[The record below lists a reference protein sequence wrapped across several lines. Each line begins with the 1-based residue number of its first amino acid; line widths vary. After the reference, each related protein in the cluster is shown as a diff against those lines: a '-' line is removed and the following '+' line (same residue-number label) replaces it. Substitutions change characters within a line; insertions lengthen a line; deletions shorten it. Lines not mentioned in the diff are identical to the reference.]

1 MKIIGI
7 SDLHG
12 ILPLIPACDVV
23 CICGDTSP
31 IEYDRYVYKVQE
43 WFKTQFFNWVR
54 ILPCKKV
61 IFIGGNHDFFL
72 DRSWETTVSNADA
85 SLRPIKD
92 LIEEAE
98 LSDKLVYLE
107 NESYRFGGINFYG
120 CPAVQH
126 LPGWGFY
133 SPTGEEFERIPDDC
147 DVLLTHMAPAIN
159 EVGRDLCLIR
169 DFGSKKLAEVIRNRP
184 NLRYALCGHIHDGDH
199 TPTPTTEGPMCINC
213 AYLDNNYEP
222 AYTPIEIEIQTILL
236 PNRYGDRNYLLLR
249 DVTDGVYT
257 YELRLQEAFGTRWLF
272 EANPND
278 VYAVDPSGGPFLS
291 LGYKLIVGDNTLSL
305 IEIDHLILKFKE
317 HVNEV

>member
-12 ILPLIPACDVV
+12 VLPLIPACDVV
-23 CICGDTSP
+23 CICGDISP

-72 DRSWETTVSNADA
+72 DGPLD
-85 SLRPIKD
+85 LKQIKE
-92 LIEEAE
+92 LIEEDG

-107 NESYRFGGINFYG
+107 NESYQFEGIHFYG

-126 LPGWGFY
+126 LPGWSFY
-133 SPTGEEFERIPDDC
+133 SPTGKEYEKIPDNC
-147 DVLLTHMAPAIN
+147 DILLTHMAPAIN

-184 NLRYALCGHIHDGDH
+184 NLKYALCGHIHDGDH
-199 TPTPTTEGPMCINC
+199 TPTSTTEGPMCINC

-257 YELRLQEAFGTRWLF
+257 YELRLQEAIGTRWLF
-272 EANPND
+272 ESDPHD
-278 VYAVDPSGGPFLS
+278 VYAIDPSGGPFLS
-291 LGYKLIVGDNTLSL
+291 LGYKLNLENKILEL
-305 IEIDHLILKFKE
+305 IEIYNLTLKFKE
-317 HVNEV
+317 YVNKV

>member
-72 DRSWETTVSNADA
+72 DRTWESKPAYVIED
-85 SLRPIKD
+85 LKPIKD
-92 LIEEAE
+92 LIAE
-98 LSDKLVYLE
+98 SEVSDKLVYLE
-107 NESYRFGGINFYG
+107 NESYRFDGINFYG

-133 SPTGEEFERIPDDC
+133 TATGEEYDRIPNDC
-147 DVLLTHMAPAIN
+147 DVLLTHMAPAIK
-159 EVGRDLCLIR
+159 EVGRDLCLVR

-199 TPTPTTEGPMCINC
+199 TPTSIAEGPMCINC
-213 AYLDNNYEP
+213 AMLDNKYEL
-222 AYTPIEIEIQTILL
+222 AYKPIEIEIQTILL
-236 PNRYGDRNYLLLR
+236 SNRYGDKNYLLFKGIE
-249 DVTDGVYT
+249 DDKYV
-257 YELRLQEAFGTRWLF
+257 YELRLQYNLGTRIIF
-272 EANPND
+272 GDRPEEIIAI
-278 VYAVDPSGGPFLS
+278 DPSGGPMIGF
-291 LGYKLIVGDNTLSL
+291 GYKINKGDLTLEL
-305 IEIDHLILKFKE
+305 IEIDNLTLKFKE
-317 HVNEV
+317 YVN

>member
-23 CICGDTSP
+23 CICGDVSP

-43 WFKTQFFNWVR
+43 WFKTQFFNWVN

-72 DRSWETTVSNADA
+72 DRSWETATSNAHDD
-85 SLRPIKD
+85 LRPIKE
-92 LIEEAE
+92 LIEEAG

-107 NESYRFGGINFYG
+107 NESYRFEGINFYG

-133 SPTGEEFERIPDDC
+133 SPAGEEFERIPNNC

-169 DFGSKKLAEVIRNRP
+169 DFGSKKLAEAIRNRP

-199 TPTPTTEGPMCINC
+199 TPTSTTEGPMCINC
-213 AYLDNNYEP
+213 AYLDNNYEI

-236 PNRYGDRNYLLLR
+236 PNRYGDKNYLLFKNLS
-249 DVTDGVYT
+249 DGIYS
-257 YELRLQEAFGTRWLF
+257 YELRLQTNLGTRLLF
-272 EANPND
+272 NETPDD
-278 VYAVDPSGGPFLS
+278 VYAIDPSGGPFLS
-291 LGYKLIVGDNTLSL
+291 IGYKLKLEDITLEL
-305 IEIDHLILKFKE
+305 IEIDNLTLKFKE